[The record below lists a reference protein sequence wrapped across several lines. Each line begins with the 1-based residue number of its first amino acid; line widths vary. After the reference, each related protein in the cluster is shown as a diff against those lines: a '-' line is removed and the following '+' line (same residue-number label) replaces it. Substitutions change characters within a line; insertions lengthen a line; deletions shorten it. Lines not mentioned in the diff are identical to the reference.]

1 MFYNAALHEM
11 TARHIMRDRLH
22 EAEEYRLLKRAEAA
36 RVPYDRFIVRGLS
49 CKLCYE
55 QTNANRRGGRN
66 DA

>member
-36 RVPYDRFIVRGLS
+36 RRPGPRRGL
-49 CKLCYE
+49 LAAVR
-55 QTNANRRGGRN
+55 QALAARRFTKSTAATG
-66 DA
+66 

>member
-36 RVPYDRFIVRGLS
+36 RRPAPRRGLLAAIRQALAARRFIKPTAATG
-49 CKLCYE
+49 
-55 QTNANRRGGRN
+55 
-66 DA
+66 